1 MMKYDLGKNEF
12 KNWIVSEIKFEE
24 KYIGKTEAIFALGNG
39 YIGLRSANEERYLN
53 EKRDLFISGT
63 FNKANKNEVTELPN
77 VADVTEIEIF
87 INGKHLMLNA
97 SNNKEYVK
105 YLNLKTGELNRTF
118 VYLDEEGNK
127 YSLKFNRF
135 VAQDRLHVIVNRVE
149 VTPLSKTAN
158 IRFISGINGQVTN
171 TGSQHFNEGEKRVYE
186 YKYIQMLQET
196 SESCITFIQNSAHNI
211 YINGDK
217 IEEKPELSIDRRKV
231 TISNNYDL
239 TQGQTLVIEKFSN
252 IYTTRDITSENLT
265 IEQIRDASLDEIKE
279 ISNMSYEILFNS
291 NKEVWSSYW
300 NDQNIVIEGNDYDQ
314 LAIRFAQYH
323 LKVMTPSHDNRC
335 GIAAK
340 GLSGEGYKGHSF
352 WDTEIFILPFY
363 TYSKPEIARKLLE
376 YRYLSIGGARKKAK
390 DNGYEGAMYP
400 WESAWLE
407 DGEVTPVWGAVDIV
421 TGKST
426 KIWSG
431 FIEQHITSD
440 ITFAIWQYYMVTNDE
455 DFMEKYGYEIM
466 FDTAIFWASR
476 LEWDEIK
483 QRYHI
488 NEIIGPDEYKE
499 HVDNDAFTNWLAYWT
514 IETAINY
521 YNKLKESDSEVIR
534 KLESK
539 LSLQNAMEN
548 WTTKLP
554 KIYLP
559 EPRDLDNVIPQ
570 NDTFLSLED
579 IDLTKY
585 KNQEHIGSMFKDYNL
600 DQVNKIQVV
609 KQADVVML
617 LYLLEHKFSKEVK
630 KANYDYYEKRTLHDS
645 SLSLST
651 HSILASDI
659 DEKDLAYKLFQ
670 EATKIDLGENM
681 KTSDHGIHAASL
693 GGLWQIVVNGFG
705 GLRMV
710 GGNLRINPKLPENW
724 SRLSF
729 SFMWKGNKLDIELT
743 KEGIKIEV
751 KDEMLEEIEILVYD
765 KKYVLNQILKIKF

>member
-118 VYLDEEGNK
+118 VYLDEEGNE

-149 VTPLSKTAN
+149 ITPLSKTAN

-291 NKEVWSSYW
+291 NKEVWSNYW

-488 NEIIGPDEYKE
+488 NEVIGPDEYKE

-521 YNKLKESDSEVIR
+521 YNKLKESNSEVIR

-539 LSLQNAMEN
+539 LSLQNVMEN
-548 WTTKLP
+548 WTSKLP

-705 GLRMV
+705 GVRMV

-765 KKYVLNQILKIKF
+765 TKYVLNQILKIKF

>member
-97 SNNKEYVK
+97 SNNKENVK

-149 VTPLSKTAN
+149 ITPLSKTAN

-252 IYTTRDITSENLT
+252 IYTTRDTTSENLT

-476 LEWDEIK
+476 LERDEIK

-488 NEIIGPDEYKE
+488 NEVIGPDEYKE

-705 GLRMV
+705 GVRMV

>member
-291 NKEVWSSYW
+291 NKEVWSNYW

-488 NEIIGPDEYKE
+488 NEVIGPDEYKE

-765 KKYVLNQILKIKF
+765 TKYVLNQILKIKF

>member
-149 VTPLSKTAN
+149 ITPLSKTAN

-252 IYTTRDITSENLT
+252 IYTTRDTTSENLT

-488 NEIIGPDEYKE
+488 NEVIGPDEYKE
-499 HVDNDAFTNWLAYWT
+499 HIDNDAFTNWLAYWT

-705 GLRMV
+705 GVRMV

>member
-77 VADVTEIEIF
+77 VADVTEIEIL

-149 VTPLSKTAN
+149 ITPLSKTAN

-252 IYTTRDITSENLT
+252 IYTTRDTTSENLT

-476 LEWDEIK
+476 LERDEIK

-488 NEIIGPDEYKE
+488 NEVIGPDEYKE

-705 GLRMV
+705 GVRMV

>member
-77 VADVTEIEIF
+77 VADVTEIEIL

-476 LEWDEIK
+476 LERDEIK

-488 NEIIGPDEYKE
+488 NEVIGPDEYKE

>member
-77 VADVTEIEIF
+77 VADVTEIEIL

-118 VYLDEEGNK
+118 VYLDEEGNE

-149 VTPLSKTAN
+149 ITPLSKTAN

-476 LEWDEIK
+476 LERDEIK

-488 NEIIGPDEYKE
+488 NEVIGPDEYKE

-705 GLRMV
+705 GVRMV

>member
-149 VTPLSKTAN
+149 ITPLSKTAN

-476 LEWDEIK
+476 LERDEIK

-488 NEIIGPDEYKE
+488 NEVIGPDEYKE

-705 GLRMV
+705 GVRMV